1 MNDEEL
7 KYYIALQP
15 FFRKKMGE
23 WQTGDWVFHKEKRK
37 VFWVAYPEG
46 SFLFVYNR
54 EYGSYREIFRSNA
67 IFLPLPIDPVNP
79 ERGLLDMLSKEA
91 QFFSGLGKSFVRYY
105 DTIDGYCY
113 LLIEGDTPTL
123 ALLKALAEQEGV
135 ERRVSGRCVK
145 ENYIT
150 K

>member
-79 ERGLLDMLSKEA
+79 ERGLWGMVKQWRDEPCLRR
-91 QFFSGLGKSFVRYY
+91 V
-105 DTIDGYCY
+105 
-113 LLIEGDTPTL
+113 EGGSYSIQAHARVFYADTPTF
-123 ALLKALAEQEGV
+123 ALLKALAAQEGV